1 MEAIVNT
8 QTGETLSVTTL
19 SILWLKRQFRVPRY
33 NADGLRT
40 FTPGE
45 VAEMETETAR
55 AYLLSGGWF
64 PGMDDRY
71 TK

>member
-1 MEAIVNT
+1 MEAIVNR
-8 QTGETLSVTTL
+8 QTGETVSFTTL

-33 NADGLRT
+33 NKNGLRT
-40 FTPGE
+40 FNAGE
-45 VAEMETETAR
+45 IEQMETETAK

-71 TK
+71 AE